1 MSLLHQRSLS
11 GKNIPRWV
19 VILRVVLGICLI
31 YKGIDF
37 IQHREQLETYFA
49 NARSLQSVAWFV
61 SFLPWV
67 HIIGGFMILVG
78 LLTRFMALIQ
88 IPIILGA
95 IVFVNMTT
103 DSNKINQ
110 GELPLSFL
118 MLVLVIVF
126 FVEGGG
132 YMSLDNM
139 IRKPVDN
146 PSIGEGSYA

>member
-1 MSLLHQRSLS
+1 
-11 GKNIPRWV
+11 
-19 VILRVVLGICLI
+19 
-31 YKGIDF
+31 
-37 IQHREQLETYFA
+37 
-49 NARSLQSVAWFV
+49 
-61 SFLPWV
+61 
-67 HIIGGFMILVG
+67 MILVG

-146 PSIGEGSYA
+146 PSIGEGSYAR